1 MRGWGLKG
9 TAPGLVYMQPFGD
22 VDVLDLTQ
30 SIAGPVATQQLGVLG
45 ANVVKIEP
53 PGGDDFR
60 GKLNGSMFASFN
72 LGGKRSVCV
81 DLKTD
86 EGKEIVRELAADA
99 DVVVESFRPGVL
111 ERFGLDYDAVRED
124 NEDVVYCSI
133 TGFGHDGPYS
143 DWPAYDPV
151 LQAMSGLMSTT
162 GYPDRPPVRAGTSIV
177 DCGTGMT
184 AAFAIAACLL
194 ERKRTGE
201 GEHVEVSLFEVA
213 VSWMAYWVANYSAT
227 GATPD
232 RSRPGGFAG
241 MAPYGVFDAGD
252 DAQLYMS
259 VVNDTQFERLCAVLD
274 RDDLVADERFRDARG
289 RWANR
294 AELYD
299 ALSEGFAT
307 YDRDSLV
314 DGLVDAGVPA
324 GPVQS
329 VDEVAA
335 DPHLAARDMFTA
347 VEDTYTGETIRT
359 AGPPLVT
366 SDGRPDAGD
375 GPPTLGEHTRTVLDE
390 LGYSERQIDRM
401 LAAGAVR
408 EE

>member
-1 MRGWGLKG
+1 MP
-9 TAPGLVYMQPFGD
+9 APGLADMQPFGD

-30 SIAGPVATQQLGVLG
+30 SIAGPVATQQLGALG
-45 ANVVKIEP
+45 ANIVKIEP

-72 LGGKRSVCV
+72 RGGKRSVCV

-86 EGKEIVRELAADA
+86 EGRAVVKDLAAKT
-99 DVVVESFRPGVL
+99 DVLVESFRPGVL
-111 ERFGLDYDAVRED
+111 ERFELDYESVREE
-124 NEDVVYCSI
+124 NEDVIYCSI

-184 AAFAIAACLL
+184 AAFAVAAGLL

-201 GEHVEVSLFEVA
+201 GERVEVSLFEVA
-213 VSWMAYWVANYSAT
+213 VSWMSYWLANYDTT
-227 GATPD
+227 GRTPQ
-232 RSRPGGFAG
+232 RSGPGGFAG
-241 MAPYGVFDAGD
+241 MAPYGVFETAGGE
-252 DAQLYMS
+252 QLYMS
-259 VVNDTQFERLCAVLD
+259 VVNDVQFERLCSAID
-274 RDDLVADERFRDARG
+274 RDDLAEDERFRDAAG
-289 RWANR
+289 RWTNR
-294 AELYD
+294 ADLYD
-299 ALSEGFAT
+299 TLSAAFAESE
-307 YDRDSLV
+307 RESLV
-314 DGLVDAGVPA
+314 DRLVRAGVPA

-329 VDEVAA
+329 VDEVVE
-335 DPHLAARDMFTA
+335 DPHVAARELLA
-347 VEDTYTGETIRT
+347 PVENRHTGETVRT
-359 AGPPLVT
+359 AGVPLVT

-375 GPPTLGEHTRTVLDE
+375 HPPTLGEHTRDVLDD
-390 LGYSERQIDRM
+390 LGYTEEQIDRM

-408 EE
+408 AE